1 MIYIDRKAAQV
12 PKIFESQKAKSARKE
27 AEEFFS
33 LPKSKRSQQR
43 FHFHT
48 DIYLAAEVKGA
59 LEELFHGKCAYCES
73 RITHI
78 ATPDIDHFR
87 PKAQASGID
96 EKVAPDHYWWLA
108 YEWENLYF
116 SCHKCN
122 RNKRN
127 MFPVVGK
134 RATIGSKGEKLRK
147 ERALLIDPCVD
158 QPQIHL
164 MFDGEGMVRSVSH
177 GQDQT
182 SPDYDKGK
190 ISIDVLGL
198 NRESL
203 VKARKGLAKEINEHW
218 EIYKRQL
225 LTNVEFTNARIVR
238 AKKLVMKHLDDNEEY
253 VQMARQ
259 IIVRRLD
266 KMASTRL
273 DQRVK
278 EQIYKTKEQIYK
290 MMDTLTLS
298 GVVDA
303 RTSLQGDLSIAATI
317 RTVYLESVEIHN
329 FKAIRSLNLE
339 FKDTVKKNGNKNGYD
354 KHNNDKI
361 SGSESRGESWKML
374 LGENGTGKSSVL
386 HAVALAL
393 TGEERLRNSNR
404 FAPKSILRHGTR
416 KGYVRVHL
424 TVSPKPIEL
433 NFSKDKYEFKN
444 DGILSNMFLRGYGP
458 TRLLP
463 NEGCSGN
470 ILEKEPRIKV
480 GNLFDPQVPL
490 HNADKWLK
498 SLKRRDFNTVALS
511 IKDLLHLNK
520 KDKLYKER
528 GQVRVKLGE
537 TRVSLHELSDGYQS
551 VLALATDIMAG
562 IPEELSDMSYATGIV
577 LLDEIGA
584 HLHPRWRM
592 EIVKSL
598 RRAFPKL
605 QFLVTTHE
613 PLCLR
618 GLLDNEIVVLQL
630 EGEEVTVN
638 DNLPSPEGLRVD
650 QLLTS
655 NLFGLHSTIDPEI
668 DKMFQEYYS
677 LLAIP
682 VKGRSDE
689 QEEKCKNLKQQLAG
703 YGVLGYTRRDQ
714 LIYEVIDE
722 YFAKERGKQC
732 PELKKETK
740 RRMLEI
746 WNFAV
751 EQKVNE
757 Q

>member
-27 AEEFFS
+27 AEEFFN
-33 LPKSKRSQQR
+33 LPKSKRSQKR
-43 FHFHT
+43 FYFHT
-48 DIYLAAEVKGA
+48 DIYAAAEVKGA

-78 ATPDIDHFR
+78 AAPDIDHFR
-87 PKAQASGID
+87 PKAQALGID

-116 SCHKCN
+116 SCQNCN

-134 RATIGSKGEKLRK
+134 RATIGNKGENLRK

-177 GQDQT
+177 DQDQT
-182 SPDYDKGK
+182 STDYDKGK
-190 ISIDVLGL
+190 ISINVLGL
-198 NRESL
+198 NRKSL

-225 LTNVEFTNARIVR
+225 LTNVEFTNTKIVR
-238 AKKLVMKHLDDNEEY
+238 AKKLLMKHLDGNEEY

-259 IIVRRLD
+259 IIARRLHELVS
-266 KMASTRL
+266 KRL
-273 DQRVK
+273 DRRV
-278 EQIYKTKEQIYK
+278 KEQIYK
-290 MMDTLTLS
+290 MMDTLPLS
-298 GVVDA
+298 GVAHV
-303 RTSLQGDLSIAATI
+303 RISVQGDLSIPGTEASDI
-317 RTVYLESVEIHN
+317 RTVYLENVEIHN

-361 SGSESRGESWKML
+361 SGSESLGESWKML
-374 LGENGTGKSSVL
+374 LGENGTGKSSIL

-404 FAPKSILRHGTR
+404 FAPKNILRHGTR
-416 KGYVRVHL
+416 KGYVRVYL
-424 TVSPKPIEL
+424 TASTKPIEL
-433 NFSKDKYEFKN
+433 HFSKDKYEFKN

-480 GNLFDPQVPL
+480 ENLFDPHVPL

-498 SLKRRDFNTVALS
+498 SLKGRDFQTVALS
-511 IKDLLHLNK
+511 IKDLLHLNEE
-520 KDKLYKER
+520 DKLYKER
-528 GQVRVKLGE
+528 GHIRVKQGK
-537 TRVSLHELSDGYQS
+537 TSVSLHELSDGYQS

-618 GLLDNEIVVLQL
+618 GLVDNEIVVLQR

-689 QEEKCKNLKQQLAG
+689 QEEKCKNLKQQLAR

-722 YFAKERGKQC
+722 YFAEERGKQC

-746 WNFAV
+746 WNFAD